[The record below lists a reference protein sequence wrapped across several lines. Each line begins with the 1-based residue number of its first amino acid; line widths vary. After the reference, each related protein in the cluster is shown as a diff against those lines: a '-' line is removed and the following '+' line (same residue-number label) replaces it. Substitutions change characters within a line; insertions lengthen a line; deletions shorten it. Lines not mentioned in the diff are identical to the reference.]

1 MIAGAEHIG
10 GVGGALAC
18 HGGNH
23 VHDGDLLDDEIITL
37 AEIEINGDDL
47 LGVLVIGLFDD
58 GRAAVDGGNH
68 VGLDGAVGGGDGELV
83 PVAIQTIQQIHVHK
97 HAVVLAAHELFAG
110 SHDCKVN
117 TVGGNAPAH
126 VTAVY
131 AVGSAV
137 VGDGGGGRLTLHG
150 GGDLQL
156 HSAYGIGTLAQIG
169 GEEHSLLVAT
179 QHTGGNG
186 LAVDLTHH
194 TVDKAIGVVGGK
206 GNLHGIAVTGAEQRV
221 LRHHLLAVLVPNDA
235 LHGATGIQEI
245 DVGGIS
251 VGEFAV
257 SGAVNQEGH
266 LGDGGVH
273 LQLQSGRVAGAVD
286 LVAVDVAA
294 VGLNNLQRAV
304 HRQGAAHLDRLGV
317 VLGAADGVISLT
329 EGDIG
334 GGVNTVPAVGVDDHL
349 ARQIHVAVFHPDAAS
364 ALVKGGDLDVLAA
377 ELYAAYRI
385 HTGVAVDSQAIALKG
400 KDIGVD
406 TVRFAHGN
414 DASAVEIGRAL
425 RDVDARS
432 GLADHGET
440 AVHVDVM
447 VLVRVGLVVNVEA
460 IHIADDGAAFYG
472 QGQFALSADTVLT

>member
-1 MIAGAEHIG
+1 M
-10 GVGGALAC
+10 
-18 HGGNH
+18 
-23 VHDGDLLDDEIITL
+23 
-37 AEIEINGDDL
+37 
-47 LGVLVIGLFDD
+47 VIGLFDD

-137 VGDGGGGRLTLHG
+137 VGDGGRGSFSFNG
-150 GGDLQL
+150 GGNLQL
-156 HSAYGIGTLAQIG
+156 HRADGIGTLAQIG
-169 GEEHSLLVAT
+169 GEDHSLLIAI
-179 QHTGGNG
+179 QDAGGNR
-186 LAVDLTHH
+186 LAVNLAHH
-194 TVDKAIGVVGGK
+194 TANEAIGVVGGED
-206 GNLHGIAVTGAEQRV
+206 NLHGIAVTGAEQRV

-235 LHGATGIQEI
+235 LHGATLIQEI

-266 LGDGGVH
+266 VADGGVH
-273 LQLQSGRVAGAVD
+273 LQLQSGRVAGAVN
-286 LVAVDVAA
+286 LVAVDVAT

-304 HRQGAAHLDRLGV
+304 HRQRAACLDRLGV
-317 VLGAADGVISLT
+317 ILGADNLIVTLFKGDVGV
-329 EGDIG
+329 
-334 GGVNTVPAVGVDDHL
+334 GVNTIPTIGLDDHL
-349 ARQIHVAVFHPDAAS
+349 ARQIHVAVFYPDAAS
-364 ALVKGGDLDVLAA
+364 ALVEGGNADVLAGQLHA
-377 ELYAAYRI
+377 ADGVNTGVALYSQATTFKDDVLSVNAVALANRNDGTTVKLDGTLGRI
-385 HTGVAVDSQAIALKG
+385 HT
-400 KDIGVD
+400 
-406 TVRFAHGN
+406 H
-414 DASAVEIGRAL
+414 
-425 RDVDARS
+425 S
-432 GLADHGET
+432 GLADDGEAT
-440 AVHVDVM
+440 VHIDVM

-460 IHIADDGAAFYG
+460 ILIADDGAAFYG

>member
-1 MIAGAEHIG
+1 MIAGAEHID
-10 GVGGALAC
+10 GVGGMLAC
-18 HGGNH
+18 HGGDH
-23 VHDGDLLDDEIITL
+23 VHDGDLLNDVIVAL

-68 VGLDGAVGGGDGELV
+68 VGLNRACGGGDGELV

-137 VGDGGGGRLTLHG
+137 VGDGGRGSFSFNG
-150 GGDLQL
+150 GGNLQL
-156 HSAYGIGTLAQIG
+156 YRADGIGTLAQIG
-169 GEEHSLLVAT
+169 GEDHTLLVAT
-179 QHTGGNG
+179 QHTGRDG
-186 LAVDLTHH
+186 LAVDLAHH

-206 GNLHGIAVTGAEQRV
+206 GNLHGIAVTGAEQSV
-221 LRHHLLAVLVPNDA
+221 LRHHFLAVLVPYDL

-245 DVGGIS
+245 DVGGVP

-257 SGAVNQEGH
+257 SGAVDQERH
-266 LGDGGVH
+266 VADGGVH
-273 LQLQSGRVAGAVD
+273 LQIQSGRVAGAVD

-334 GGVNTVPAVGVDDHL
+334 GGVNTVPAVGLWPLHL
-349 ARQIHVAVFHPDAAS
+349 SR
-364 ALVKGGDLDVLAA
+364 
-377 ELYAAYRI
+377 E
-385 HTGVAVDSQAIALKG
+385 
-400 KDIGVD
+400 
-406 TVRFAHGN
+406 
-414 DASAVEIGRAL
+414 
-425 RDVDARS
+425 
-432 GLADHGET
+432 
-440 AVHVDVM
+440 
-447 VLVRVGLVVNVEA
+447 
-460 IHIADDGAAFYG
+460 
-472 QGQFALSADTVLT
+472 